1 MGSWCIG
8 IGNWEFCGKLIVR
21 FMQERKR
28 NSNIDVLRA
37 LGLLLIILAHV
48 HAPFSLHQ
56 FRSFDVPMMMF
67 VSGLAM
73 AVHPQSAIGGW
84 VWLWKRVKRLVFP
97 VWIFLGLYFVFL
109 FLAHKVVA
117 FHLPTFPKMVE
128 SFLLLDGIGYV
139 WVIRVFLILAVLT
152 PFLLIFYEKIK
163 KNGIVLFLALILW
176 GGIQSILCYL
186 AQFVMNIPAFLK
198 LVYEQYFLYM
208 AYAIPFLLGL
218 HLGIRK
224 LQSWRLY
231 LCLALIAVIFLFL
244 YIFQHGLPITIS
256 PDYKY
261 PPQSYYL
268 VWGCFM
274 SVVCWLIVRKW
285 SRILQNR
292 FLVFVGQNTIWIYLW
307 HIPLVQFANKFCDIW
322 WLKWIGITLI
332 AVGIYSVQQ
341 KVVSIVEMRYGKLS
355 FCRYL
360 KG

>member
-1 MGSWCIG
+1 M
-8 IGNWEFCGKLIVR
+8 NK
-21 FMQERKR
+21 ERDL
-28 NSNIDVLRA
+28 NIDVLRA

-48 HAPFSLHQ
+48 HSPLSLHQ

-84 VWLWKRVKRLVFP
+84 IWLWKRVKRLVFP
-97 VWIFLGLYFVFL
+97 VWIFLVLYFAFL

-117 FHLPTFPKMVE
+117 FHLPTVQKMVE

-152 PFLLIFYEKIK
+152 PLLCTCYRKYVGSTMK
-163 KNGIVLFLALILW
+163 LLLLFILW
-176 GGIQSILCYL
+176 GGIQSILCYFD
-186 AQFVMNIPAFLK
+186 QYMMNVSLFLK
-198 LVYEQYFLYM
+198 LIYEQYLLYV

-218 HLGIRK
+218 HLG
-224 LQSWRLY
+224 LQKQRSWRLF
-231 LCLALIAVIFLFL
+231 LCLSFIAVIFLFL

-274 SVVCWLIVRKW
+274 SVVCWLIVRKMG
-285 SRILQNR
+285 RILQNC
-292 FLVFVGQNTIWIYLW
+292 FFIFVGQNTIWIYLW
-307 HIPLVQFANKFCDIW
+307 HIPLVQFANKFCDVW

-332 AVGIYSVQQ
+332 AVGICRVQQ